1 MKGKRGI
8 NWIRICKDLLI
19 FCWICGVTYSVEYDL
34 MLPYMI
40 SVVII
45 FQASDIEY

>member
-1 MKGKRGI
+1 MKERWE
-8 NWIRICKDLLI
+8 NNRIRIGKELLI
-19 FCWICGVTYSVEYDL
+19 VCWILGVTYSVEYDL

-40 SVVII
+40 SIIII

>member
-1 MKGKRGI
+1 MKERWKNNR
-8 NWIRICKDLLI
+8 IRICKELI
-19 FCWICGVTYSVEYDL
+19 IACWICGVTYSVEYDL

-40 SVVII
+40 SVIII

>member
-1 MKGKRGI
+1 MKWEARLNVIKNI
-8 NWIRICKDLLI
+8 LI
-19 FCWICGVTYSVEYDL
+19 ACWICGITYSAKYDL

-40 SVVII
+40 SVIII